1 MSCDWARHA
10 DGCATVAVTDKGR
23 CDEEA
28 HYCPWP
34 RSARPQTKLL
44 SLIPIPLSWPDP
56 PSCPSGR
63 GRFRHL
69 TAGSWDEVLQHP
81 WQCQDCLRQCC
92 GADDLSGDSGG
103 PAFRESDGQ
112 APELVTTTP
121 RGRVAVCARRRP
133 ARVPPKPGW
142 RGFCSAVA
150 SRVWPSGHCSW
161 RRWPTESGVADGDVA
176 HGHKD
181 PADSIGRELVER
193 EHREPGALGSF
204 ARARMRATAGDLRV
218 ELPPR
223 FRARE
228 STTLEAEGP
237 ACDAG
242 RRGSETGT
250 VATGALLAGCRGRV
264 VCSGT

>member
-92 GADDLSGDSGG
+92 GADDLSGRLRWARVPRERRPGARVGDDHTSWQSGCLRETETRQGATEARVEGILFSSGVAGMALGALLLASLAHRVGRCRRGRGAWTQRSGG
-103 PAFRESDGQ
+103 QHRPRTGRARAPGARSTRQLCACSDAGH
-112 APELVTTTP
+112 
-121 RGRVAVCARRRP
+121 RRRP
-133 ARVPPKPGW
+133 AGRTAAPLPG
-142 RGFCSAVA
+142 
-150 SRVWPSGHCSW
+150 P
-161 RRWPTESGVADGDVA
+161 
-176 HGHKD
+176 
-181 PADSIGRELVER
+181 
-193 EHREPGALGSF
+193 
-204 ARARMRATAGDLRV
+204 
-218 ELPPR
+218 
-223 FRARE
+223 
-228 STTLEAEGP
+228 
-237 ACDAG
+237 
-242 RRGSETGT
+242 
-250 VATGALLAGCRGRV
+250 
-264 VCSGT
+264 